1 MPQQDHHSGSKPTT
15 NMTVN
20 ETVRATTVSNEQDDD
35 DLPTSIDE
43 LDKSDE
49 VSTTL

>member
-1 MPQQDHHSGSKPTT
+1 MPTQQNQSGSKQTT
-15 NMTVN
+15 IMTVN
-20 ETVRATTVSNEQDDD
+20 ETVRATTVSNEEDD

-49 VSTTL
+49 VSTS